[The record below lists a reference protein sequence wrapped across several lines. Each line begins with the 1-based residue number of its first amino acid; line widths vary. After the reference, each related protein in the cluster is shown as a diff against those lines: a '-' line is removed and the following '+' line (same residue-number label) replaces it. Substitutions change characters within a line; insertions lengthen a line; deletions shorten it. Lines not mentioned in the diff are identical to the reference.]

1 MNGSVVLPLHE
12 QSFPYLKTA
21 GVLLREAREVKGLS
35 QEDAASA
42 LNLMTSHIAAL
53 ESDSYN
59 PQLEGKHFGSYL
71 KSYAKFLDLNP
82 QILLGLYQTQ
92 LKQPVQNSAT
102 YSTALEPAPRSGLS
116 LRVALVCLLMIVAW
130 TFDRGDLESL
140 RDIVAGKDL
149 RLFKA
154 EEHAANG
161 TDSKTA
167 ASDETTW
174 TTPEWADQAEGAETE
189 GADIV
194 QPQQATAAVTTL
206 VLPSASDQTI
216 NAQRTSV
223 VVTPSDS
230 KYQAYRLDVSE
241 DYGAT
246 ASAVLVS
253 GVTDDILLFNF
264 HDNCWVEVYDRHQNP
279 IVMDTK
285 LQGETLRITGEAPF
299 EVRVGNS
306 RAVSLSLN
314 GQPILIEQHP
324 TIDSTELIVGRR

>member
-12 QSFPYLKTA
+12 HSFPYLKTA

-35 QEDAASA
+35 QEEVAST

-59 PQLEGKHFGSYL
+59 PQLEGKHFSSYL
-71 KSYAKFLDLNP
+71 KSYARFLDLNP

-92 LKQPVQNSAT
+92 VKQPAQSAAT
-102 YSTALEPAPRSGLS
+102 YTVVSEPQRSGVWLRLS
-116 LRVALVCLLMIVAW
+116 LVCLLLMVAW

-140 RDIVAGKDL
+140 RDIVTGKETHFFPNEGEESGL
-149 RLFKA
+149 KA
-154 EEHAANG
+154 
-161 TDSKTA
+161 TA
-167 ASDETTW
+167 AQTASSDNPVW
-174 TTPEWADQAEGAETE
+174 TTPEWADQSDDSAPAATSE
-189 GADIV
+189 
-194 QPQQATAAVTTL
+194 QPMSTTGMAASAAAGHAPPRTA
-206 VLPSASDQTI
+206 
-216 NAQRTSV
+216 V

-230 KYQAYRLDVSE
+230 KYQAYRLDVSA
-241 DYGAT
+241 DHSAT
-246 ASAVLVS
+246 ASAVLLAGAS
-253 GVTDDILLFNF
+253 EDILLFNF
-264 HDNCWVEVYDRHQNP
+264 HDNCWVEVYDKDQNP

-306 RAVSLSLN
+306 KAVSLTLN
-314 GQPILIEQHP
+314 GQPIAIEQHP

>member
-42 LNLMTSHIAAL
+42 LNLMISHIAAL

-59 PQLEGKHFGSYL
+59 PQLEGKHFSSYL

-92 LKQPVQNSAT
+92 LKQPVQNSVPYAAALVPAT
-102 YSTALEPAPRSGLS
+102 PRSGLS
-116 LRVALVCLLMIVAW
+116 LRLALVCLLLIVGW
-130 TFDRGDLESL
+130 TFDRGDIESL
-140 RDIVAGKDL
+140 RDTVAGNQF
-149 RLFKA
+149 RLFEA
-154 EEHAANG
+154 EDAHFEKSAA
-161 TDSKTA
+161 K
-167 ASDETTW
+167 
-174 TTPEWADQAEGAETE
+174 TTPERNPALTRLETAFPDDSAET
-189 GADIV
+189 AP
-194 QPQQATAAVTTL
+194 PQQSIVFADTSSALPPDPERAAN
-206 VLPSASDQTI
+206 SH
-216 NAQRTSV
+216 RTSV

-241 DYGAT
+241 EHGAT
-246 ASAVLVS
+246 ASAVLLS
-253 GVTDDILLFNF
+253 GVSEDILLFNF
-264 HDNCWVEVYDRHQNP
+264 HDNCWVEVYDRQQNP

-306 RAVSLSLN
+306 RAVSLTLN
-314 GQPILIEQHP
+314 GQPIVIEQHP

>member
-42 LNLMTSHIAAL
+42 LNLMNSHIAAL

-59 PQLEGKHFGSYL
+59 PQLEGKHFSSYL
-71 KSYAKFLDLNP
+71 KSYAKFLELNP

-92 LKQPVQNSAT
+92 VKQSAQHSVR
-102 YSTALEPAPRSGLS
+102 YAAALEPTPARSGLP
-116 LRVALVCLLMIVAW
+116 LRLALVCLLLTVAW
-130 TFDRGDLESL
+130 TFDRGDIESL
-140 RDIVAGKDL
+140 RDVVTGKGIQLFDSQDLHFGKPEAAAAPERDVALIVSESSHQENNSEIAL
-149 RLFKA
+149 VQQ
-154 EEHAANG
+154 
-161 TDSKTA
+161 SITA
-167 ASDETTW
+167 AATSGAL
-174 TTPEWADQAEGAETE
+174 PADAEVA
-189 GADIV
+189 
-194 QPQQATAAVTTL
+194 PN
-206 VLPSASDQTI
+206 S
-216 NAQRTSV
+216 RTSV

-241 DYGAT
+241 EHGAT
-246 ASAVLVS
+246 ASAVLLS
-253 GVTDDILLFNF
+253 GVSDDILLFNF
-264 HDNCWVEVYDRHQNP
+264 HDNCWVEVYDRQQNP

-306 RAVSLSLN
+306 RAVSLTLN
-314 GQPILIEQHP
+314 GQPIVIEQHP

>member
-59 PQLEGKHFGSYL
+59 PQLEGKHFSSYL
-71 KSYAKFLDLNP
+71 KSYARFLELNP

-92 LKQPVQNSAT
+92 LKQPVQNSAV
-102 YSTALEPAPRSGLS
+102 YTAATEPAPRSGLS
-116 LRVALVCLLMIVAW
+116 LRLALVCLLLIVGW

-140 RDIVAGKDL
+140 QHIVAGKDF
-149 RLFKA
+149 RLFDNKEPSA
-154 EEHAANG
+154 ESVSSQVA
-161 TDSKTA
+161 
-167 ASDETTW
+167 DERDAIW
-174 TTPEWADQAEGAETE
+174 TTPEWADQVNGAES
-189 GADIV
+189 A
-194 QPQQATAAVTTL
+194 QLPQSSTVPATT
-206 VLPSASDQTI
+206 SERSSDDDGST
-216 NAQRTSV
+216 NSQRTSV

-246 ASAVLVS
+246 ASAVLLS
-253 GVTDDILLFNF
+253 GVSEDILLFNF

-306 RAVSLSLN
+306 RAVSLTLN
-314 GQPILIEQHP
+314 GQPIVIEQHP